1 MDEGYIKINR
11 RLTSWEWY
19 QDANTA
25 RVFIHCLIMAN
36 WKDGRFRG
44 AEVPRGSFV
53 TGRKKLAEELKMSEQ
68 SVRTALNH
76 LKSTNEITIKTTPK
90 YSIITVVK
98 YNEYQSDNRQI
109 NQQLTNNQPTT
120 NQQLTTYNNVN
131 NVNNVKKYKRDIYK
145 DIQKLVSLGMYEE
158 VEKLKK
164 YVDRY
169 EPNFEEY
176 KKIEDAVFNYSIR
189 NLDAYVEKIMKGNR
203 YES

>member
-1 MDEGYIKINR
+1 MDDGFIKINR
-11 RLTSWEWY
+11 RLLSWEWY

-44 AEVPRGSFV
+44 TEVPRGSFV

-68 SVRTALNH
+68 SVRTALDH

-98 YNEYQSDNRQI
+98 YNEYQSDNRQT

-120 NQQLTTYNNVN
+120 NQQLTTIEEI
-131 NVNNVKKYKRDIYK
+131 KKR
-145 DIQKLVSLGMYEE
+145 
-158 VEKLKK
+158 
-164 YVDRY
+164 
-169 EPNFEEY
+169 
-176 KKIEDAVFNYSIR
+176 KKIKEGEEKAAAAPTEKSKKALKEIESIYFSKVKR
-189 NLDAYVEKIMKGNR
+189 EAKA
-203 YES
+203 

>member
-120 NQQLTTYNNVN
+120 NQQLTTIEER
-131 NVNNVKKYKRDIYK
+131 KKRK
-145 DIQKLVSLGMYEE
+145 
-158 VEKLKK
+158 KLKEGEEK
-164 YVDRY
+164 RSAAPTDKSKQALKAIENLY
-169 EPNFEEY
+169 FEKARE
-176 KKIEDAVFNYSIR
+176 A
-189 NLDAYVEKIMKGNR
+189 AT
-203 YES
+203 